1 MSKIIFVISLSSCAR
16 EVVQRTRRGAGSK
29 ELRRKRSVKKTV
41 EEKLEELQ
49 RMVDRLEA
57 TKSLLLHEMQDIRSE
72 ALGITD
78 ETSHKR

>member
-1 MSKIIFVISLSSCAR
+1 
-16 EVVQRTRRGAGSK
+16 VQRTRRGTGSK

-49 RMVDRLEA
+49 KMVDRLET
-57 TKSLLLHEMQDIRSE
+57 TKSLLLNEMQDIRSE
-72 ALGITD
+72 ALGIVD

>member
-1 MSKIIFVISLSSCAR
+1 M
-16 EVVQRTRRGAGSK
+16 QRTRRGTGSK

-41 EEKLEELQ
+41 EEKLGELQ
-49 RMVDRLEA
+49 KMVDRLEA